1 MTHPN
6 TNFNA
11 FEEAI
16 QLLTEQGPEALAEAF
31 RILLNHAMQAERSQ
45 ALSAQPYQ
53 RTPERKGHAN
63 GFKPK
68 SLNTRLGTIE
78 FAVPQ
83 VRGEVD
89 FYPSALE
96 KGVRSERA
104 LTLAVAEMYLQ
115 GVSTRK
121 VTKILEELCGT
132 HITSTQVSRAIAQL
146 DQELH
151 AWRNRPLDETPYLV
165 LDARYEKVRQ
175 DGAVRSCAVLLAI
188 GVRTD
193 GKRSILG
200 VSTSISEAEIH
211 WRTFLL
217 SLKERGLHGV
227 TFVTSDDHEGLR
239 SALKTVFPGAEWQR
253 CQTHLQRNATAY
265 VPKVAM
271 RQEVATH
278 IRDIFNAP
286 SRSEAERRLQLT
298 VKKYETQAA
307 RLALWIEKNIPQG
320 LSVFSLPEAHR
331 KRLRTTNMAE
341 RVNKEIKRRTRV
353 AGLFPNEDSLLRL
366 VSGVVAELSDEWESG
381 NIYLN
386 IKETDTDLPF

>member
-6 TNFNA
+6 TDFNA

-16 QLLTEQGPEALAEAF
+16 QLLTEQGPDAMAETF

-45 ALSAQPYQ
+45 ALAAQPYE

-63 GFKPK
+63 GFKRK
-68 SLNTRLGTIE
+68 FLSTRMGNLE
-78 FAVPQ
+78 LAVPQ
-83 VRGEVD
+83 VRGDVD
-89 FYPSALE
+89 FYPSALD

-104 LTLAVAEMYLQ
+104 LTLTLAEMYIQ

-121 VTKILEELCGT
+121 VTKVLEELCGT
-132 HITSTQVSRAIAQL
+132 HITSAQVSRATAEL
-146 DQELH
+146 DPELQ

-175 DGAVRSCAVLLAI
+175 DGAVRSCALLVAI
-188 GVRTD
+188 GVCAD

-200 VSTSISEAEIH
+200 VSTSLSEAEVH
-211 WRTFLL
+211 WRNFLL

-271 RQEVATH
+271 RPAVAND

-286 SRSEAERRLQLT
+286 SRPEAERRLQLA
-298 VKKYETQAA
+298 VKKYEPHAS
-307 RLALWIEKNIPQG
+307 RLALWMEKNIPQG

-331 KRLRTTNMAE
+331 KRMRTSNVIE
-341 RVNKEIKRRTRV
+341 RLNKEIKRRTRV
-353 AGLFPNEDSLLRL
+353 AGLFPNEEALLRL
-366 VSGVVAELSDEWESG
+366 VSGVVAEISDDWESG
-381 NIYLN
+381 INYLN
-386 IKETDTDLPF
+386 IKETDSDLPF

>member
-6 TNFNA
+6 TDFNA
-11 FEEAI
+11 FQEAI
-16 QLLTEQGPEALAEAF
+16 QLLTEKGPEALAEAF

-45 ALSAQPYQ
+45 VLSAQPYQ

-68 SLNTRLGTIE
+68 SLNTRLGTLE

-188 GVRTD
+188 GVRAD

-200 VSTSISEAEIH
+200 VSTSLSEAEVH
-211 WRTFLL
+211 WRNFLL

-253 CQTHLQRNATAY
+253 CQTHLQRNAAAH

-271 RQEVATH
+271 RQDVAND

-286 SRSEAERRLQLT
+286 SRPEAERRLQLT
-298 VKKYETQAA
+298 VKKYETQTS
-307 RLALWIEKNIPQG
+307 RLALWLEDNIPQG

-331 KRLRTTNMAE
+331 QRMRTTNMAE

-381 NIYLN
+381 IIYLN

>member
-121 VTKILEELCGT
+121 VTNILEELCGT

-165 LDARYEKVRQ
+165 LDARYEKVR
-175 DGAVRSCAVLLAI
+175 RS
-188 GVRTD
+188 GR
-193 GKRSILG
+193 R
-200 VSTSISEAEIH
+200 
-211 WRTFLL
+211 WP
-217 SLKERGLHGV
+217 
-227 TFVTSDDHEGLR
+227 EGPR
-239 SALKTVFPGAEWQR
+239 KSG
-253 CQTHLQRNATAY
+253 
-265 VPKVAM
+265 
-271 RQEVATH
+271 
-278 IRDIFNAP
+278 
-286 SRSEAERRLQLT
+286 RRRPDPT
-298 VKKYETQAA
+298 G
-307 RLALWIEKNIPQG
+307 R
-320 LSVFSLPEAHR
+320 
-331 KRLRTTNMAE
+331 
-341 RVNKEIKRRTRV
+341 
-353 AGLFPNEDSLLRL
+353 
-366 VSGVVAELSDEWESG
+366 
-381 NIYLN
+381 
-386 IKETDTDLPF
+386 

>member
-16 QLLTEQGPEALAEAF
+16 QLLTQQGPEALADAF

-53 RTPERKGHAN
+53 RTPDRKGHAN

-78 FAVPQ
+78 FAIPQ

-104 LTLAVAEMYLQ
+104 LTLSLAEMYLQ

-121 VTKILEELCGT
+121 VTKILEKLCGT
-132 HITSTQVSRAIAQL
+132 HISSTQVSRAIAEL
-146 DQELH
+146 DEDLQ
-151 AWRNRPLDETPYLV
+151 AWRNRPLEETPYLV

-188 GVRTD
+188 GVRSD

-200 VSTSISEAEIH
+200 VSTSLSEAEIH
-211 WRTFLL
+211 WRNFLL

-227 TFVTSDDHEGLR
+227 TFVTSDDHEGLL

-253 CQTHLQRNATAY
+253 CQTHLQRNAAAY

-271 RQEVATH
+271 RQTVASD

-286 SRSEAERRLQLT
+286 SRQEAERRLQLT
-298 VKKYETQAA
+298 VKKYEPQAS
-307 RLALWIEKNIPQG
+307 RLALWMEKNIPQG

-331 KRLRTTNMAE
+331 KRMRTSNMAE
-341 RVNKEIKRRTRV
+341 RLNKEIKRRTRV

-386 IKETDTDLPF
+386 IKETDTILPF

>member
-6 TNFNA
+6 TDFNA

-16 QLLTEQGPEALAEAF
+16 QLLTEQGPDALAEAF

-45 ALSAQPYQ
+45 VLSAQPYQ
-53 RTPERKGHAN
+53 RTPERKGYAN

-68 SLNTRLGTIE
+68 SLNTRLGHID
-78 FAVPQ
+78 FAIPQ
-83 VRGEVD
+83 VRGDID

-104 LTLAVAEMYLQ
+104 LTLTLAEMYIQ
-115 GVSTRK
+115 GVSTRR
-121 VTKILEELCGT
+121 VSKILEKLCGT
-132 HITSTQVSRAIAQL
+132 HITSTQVSRATAEL
-146 DQELH
+146 DEELQ
-151 AWRNRPLDETPYLV
+151 AWRNRPLEETPYLV

-175 DGAVRSCAVLLAI
+175 DGAVRSCALLVAI
-188 GVRTD
+188 GIRTD

-200 VSTSISEAEIH
+200 VSTSMSEAEVH
-211 WRTFLL
+211 WRNFLL

-265 VPKVAM
+265 VPKVSM
-271 RQEVATH
+271 RKTVASD

-286 SRSEAERRLQLT
+286 SRQEAERRLQLT
-298 VKKYETQAA
+298 VKKYEPHAS
-307 RLALWIEKNIPQG
+307 RLARWMEINIPQG
-320 LSVFSLPEAHR
+320 FAVFSLPEAHR
-331 KRLRTTNMAE
+331 KRMRTSNIIE
-341 RVNKEIKRRTRV
+341 RLNKEIKRRTRV
-353 AGLFPNEDSLLRL
+353 AGLFPNEEALLRL
-366 VSGVVAELSDEWESG
+366 VSGVLAEISDEWESG
-381 NIYLN
+381 INYLDL
-386 IKETDTDLPF
+386 KETDIDLPF

>member
-6 TNFNA
+6 THFNA

-16 QLLTEQGPEALAEAF
+16 QLLTRQGPEALAEAF

-68 SLNTRLGTIE
+68 SLNTRLGTLE
-78 FAVPQ
+78 LAVPQ
-83 VRGEVD
+83 VRGDVD

-132 HITSTQVSRAIAQL
+132 HITSTQVSRAIAEL
-146 DQELH
+146 DEELH

-188 GVRTD
+188 GVRAD

-200 VSTSISEAEIH
+200 VSTSLSEAEVH
-211 WRTFLL
+211 WRNFLL

-227 TFVTSDDHEGLR
+227 TFVTSDDHEGLC
-239 SALKTVFPGAEWQR
+239 SALKTVFPGAQWQR

-271 RQEVATH
+271 RKDVATD

-286 SRSEAERRLQLT
+286 SRPEAERRLQLT
-298 VKKYETQAA
+298 VKKYEPHAS
-307 RLALWIEKNIPQG
+307 RLALWMEKNIPQG

-331 KRLRTTNMAE
+331 KRMRTTNMAE
-341 RVNKEIKRRTRV
+341 RLNKEIKRRTRV

-386 IKETDTDLPF
+386 IKEIDTDLPF

>member
-6 TNFNA
+6 TDFNV

-16 QLLTEQGPEALAEAF
+16 QMLTEQGPDALGEAF
-31 RILLNHAMQAERSQ
+31 RILLNYAMQAERSQ
-45 ALSAQPYQ
+45 ALAAQPYQ
-53 RTPERKGHAN
+53 RTPARKGYAN

-68 SLNTRLGTIE
+68 SLNTRLGNLE
-78 FAVPQ
+78 FAIPQ
-83 VRGEVD
+83 VRGEVA

-121 VTKILEELCGT
+121 VTTILEELCGT
-132 HITSTQVSRAIAQL
+132 QITSTQVSRATAAL

-151 AWRNRPLDETPYLV
+151 AWRNRPLEETPYLV

-193 GKRSILG
+193 GKRSVLG
-200 VSTSISEAEIH
+200 VSVSLNEAEPH

-217 SLKERGLHGV
+217 GLKERGLHGV

-239 SALKTVFPGAEWQR
+239 KALTTVFPGAQWQR
-253 CQTHLQRNATAY
+253 CQTHLQRNASAY

-271 RQEVATH
+271 RQAVATD

-286 SRSEAERRLQLT
+286 SQPEAERRLQAT
-298 VKKYETQAA
+298 IKKYEPQAS
-307 RLALWIEKNIPQG
+307 RLALWMETNLPQG
-320 LSVFSLPEAHR
+320 FAVFSLPEAHR
-331 KRLRTTNMAE
+331 TRLRTSNVIE
-341 RVNKEIKRRTRV
+341 RLNKEIKRRTRV
-353 AGLFPNEDSLLRL
+353 AGLFPNENSLLRL
-366 VSGVVAELSDEWESG
+366 VSGVVAEISDEWESG
-381 NIYLN
+381 IIYLN
-386 IKETDTDLPF
+386 IKETDIVLPF